1 MTSVFKSTQLPILIL
16 CKVFG
21 LINLSYTFES
31 TGLLVQNNTNTTQYA
46 LLEITRMCVLI
57 MFTYIVY
64 CGGFYYI
71 VYFRLVKFWIVIIAS
86 RISEVWIIK

>member
-1 MTSVFKSTQLPILIL
+1 MTSVFKSALLPILML
-16 CKVFG
+16 CKFFG
-21 LINLSYTFES
+21 LINSSYTFES
-31 TGLLVQNNTNTTQYA
+31 TGLLAQNNVNTTQYA

-64 CGGFYYI
+64 CRGFYYV

-86 RISEVWIIK
+86 RISVIWIIK